1 MSRCEGQITMGF
13 FDRFRKSN
21 RTESRAD
28 EGTVSFDEALLEA
41 LVGRKTV
48 TKEIAL
54 QIPTVSGGIDLIANI
69 VAGTPIRLYRDE
81 GGKAEEVTEDYRLPL
96 LNDETG
102 DTLNANEFWHAMI
115 RDYYT
120 GKGGYAYLNKVRGTI
135 RSIHYVEENR
145 VSIIKNADPIFKA
158 FDIQVNGASYKPWDF
173 FRILRNTRDGAE
185 GVPITKENS
194 RLIEVAYQQMQLE
207 YAMAKRGGN
216 KKGFLKAERRLDDA
230 SMTALKESWRS
241 LYANDS
247 ENMMVLNKDVDF
259 KELSDTSTEMQL
271 DENKRTNA
279 QEFAKIFHV
288 SPEAMSGSE
297 KDIDALAKLAAIPL
311 MQVIE
316 CALNRDLLLEKEK
329 GSLYFAF
336 DTKELLKGSR
346 TERAEFYTKMI
357 EANVMQIDEARY
369 MEDLPALGLDFI
381 KLGLNDVLYDPK
393 TKTVYTPN
401 TNQTGTIGEGN
412 TEGNPLP
419 TAPEDGMIETA
430 VSDEP
435 LPEEDSIDPE
445 KPGERGGDF
454 IQDPETGLMNG
465 STPSGD
471 SDGGG
476 SGSGKSS
483 KEEHQESN
491 NRRNEKLK
499 KWDKQ
504 SEGYEEARKEIQR
517 RIDDGEYSLK
527 LPHQKYLQ
535 HVEGTAQFINAEK
548 TRGKKQSYLTVSEEK
563 AQQLIHAYSAKG
575 DPQMGSNGKPTNTEY
590 ANTDDI
596 VGCYFESG
604 SYRETTRFA
613 IVHNKSGSHI
623 YPVKPRE

>member
-13 FDRFRKSN
+13 FDRFRKNN

-28 EGTVSFDEALLEA
+28 EGTASFDEALLEA

-69 VAGTPIRLYRDE
+69 VAGTPIRMYRDE

-135 RSIHYVEENR
+135 RSIHYVEEDR

-401 TNQTGTIGEGN
+401 TNQTGTIGEEN

-435 LPEEDSIDPE
+435 LPEEQEDSIDPE

-471 SDGGG
+471 ADSGG
-476 SGSGKSS
+476 SGAGEKEESNRKSDSSGKEKTEEKEGKKTDTDFYTGPNRKTLEAKYSEWIGES
-483 KEEHQESN
+483 KREEYMSIGKDPMYVNAIRELY
-491 NRRNEKLK
+491 R
-499 KWDKQ
+499 
-504 SEGYEEARKEIQR
+504 EGSFIG
-517 RIDDGEYSLK
+517 DG
-527 LPHQKYLQ
+527 
-535 HVEGTAQFINAEK
+535 GTAAIHQFERATGRKCGRNDTHLEK
-548 TRGKKQSYLTVSEEK
+548 CRGMIKYIENKVIKQNLTSEE
-563 AQQLIHAYSAKG
+563 
-575 DPQMGSNGKPTNTEY
+575 
-590 ANTDDI
+590 
-596 VGCYFESG
+596 
-604 SYRETTRFA
+604 TTVITKVLSDLKDA
-613 IVHNKSGSHI
+613 IEG
-623 YPVKPRE
+623 E

>member
-1 MSRCEGQITMGF
+1 MSRCKGQIIMGF
-13 FDRFRKSN
+13 FDRFRKEN
-21 RTESRAD
+21 RAE
-28 EGTVSFDEALLEA
+28 EGTVSFDDALLEA
-41 LVGRKTV
+41 LLSRKTV
-48 TKEIAL
+48 TKEVAL

-81 GGKAEEVTEDYRLPL
+81 GGKAEEVTDDYRLAL

-120 GKGGYAYLNKVRGTI
+120 GKGGYAFLNKIRGKI
-135 RSIHYVEENR
+135 RSVHYVEEDR

-158 FDIQVNGASYKPWDF
+158 FDIQVNGATYKPWDF

-194 RLIEVAYQQMQLE
+194 KLIEVAYQQMQLE

-216 KKGFLKAERRLDDA
+216 KKGFLKAERRLDEA
-230 SMTALKESWRS
+230 SMTALKHSWAS

-279 QEFAKIFHV
+279 QEFAKIFHI

-297 KDIDALAKLAAIPL
+297 KDIGALAKLAAIPL

-346 TERAEFYTKMI
+346 NERAEFYAKMI
-357 EANVMQIDEARY
+357 DANVMQIDEVRY

-381 KLGLNDVLYDPK
+381 KLGLQDVLYDPK

-401 TNQTGTIGEGN
+401 TNQTGGLGASAQLPG
-412 TEGNPLP
+412 TEP
-419 TAPEDGMIETA
+419 AAEDGET
-430 VSDEP
+430 EP
-435 LPEEDSIDPE
+435 LPENPEDGIIEPE
-445 KPGERGGDF
+445 KPGERGGDY
-454 IQDPETGLMNG
+454 IQNPETGLMEG

-471 SDGGG
+471 SSGSGG
-476 SGSGKSS
+476 SKSGKSS
-483 KEEHQESN
+483 KEGKKTAKDQDDGNE
-491 NRRNEKLK
+491 RRKKKLE
-499 KWDKQ
+499 KWDEQ
-504 SEGYEEARKEIQR
+504 SKGYEEARKEIQR
-517 RIDDGEYSLK
+517 RIDDGEYSLQ
-527 LPHQKYLQ
+527 LQHQKYLQ
-535 HVEGTAQFINAEK
+535 HVKDTAQFKNVEK
-548 TRGKKQSYLTVSEEK
+548 TRGRKQSYLTISEQD
-563 AQQLIHAYSAKG
+563 AQRMINKYSAKG
-575 DPQMGSNGKPTNTEY
+575 DPKVSSSGEVQNIEFGNAPTTIGY
-590 ANTDDI
+590 
-596 VGCYFESG
+596 YFEKG
-604 SYRETTRFA
+604 SYRETKRFA
-613 IVHNKSGSHI
+613 IDHNKNGSHI

>member
-1 MSRCEGQITMGF
+1 MSRCKGQMTMGF
-13 FDRFRKSN
+13 FDRFWKK
-21 RTESRAD
+21 EAEERAD
-28 EGTVSFDEALLEA
+28 DGKVSFDDALLAA
-41 LVGRKTV
+41 LLGRTTV
-48 TKEIAL
+48 TKEVAM
-54 QIPTVSGGIDLIANI
+54 QIPTVSGGIDLIAGI
-69 VAGTPIRLYRDE
+69 VAGTPIKLYRDE
-81 GGKAEEVTEDYRLPL
+81 GGRAEEIIDDYRLPL

-120 GKGGYAYLNKVRGTI
+120 GKGGYAYLNKARGKVW
-135 RSIHYVEENR
+135 SIHYVEEDR
-145 VSIIKNADPIFKA
+145 VSIIKNNDPIFKE
-158 FDIQVNGASYKPWDF
+158 FDIQVNGAFYKPWDF

-194 RLIEVAYQQMQLE
+194 KLIEVAYQQMQLE

-216 KKGFLKAERRLDDA
+216 KKGFLKAERRLDEA
-230 SMTALKESWRS
+230 SMSALKHSWAS

-346 TERAEFYTKMI
+346 TERADFYAKMI
-357 EANVMQIDEARY
+357 DANVMQIDEARY

-381 KLGLNDVLYDPK
+381 KLGLQDVLYDPK

-401 TNQTGTIGEGN
+401 TNQVSSLDDSAPMPGTEPADDAG
-412 TEGNPLP
+412 
-419 TAPEDGMIETA
+419 AD
-430 VSDEP
+430 DP
-435 LPEEDSIDPE
+435 LPENQEDGIIE
-445 KPGERGGDF
+445 
-454 IQDPETGLMNG
+454 QDPEDRGVDYIKDEKGRFQG
-465 STPSGD
+465 SRPSGK
-471 SDGGG
+471 G
-476 SGSGKSS
+476 
-483 KEEHQESN
+483 
-491 NRRNEKLK
+491 R
-499 KWDKQ
+499 
-504 SEGYEEARKEIQR
+504 
-517 RIDDGEYSLK
+517 
-527 LPHQKYLQ
+527 
-535 HVEGTAQFINAEK
+535 V
-548 TRGKKQSYLTVSEEK
+548 
-563 AQQLIHAYSAKG
+563 AKG
-575 DPQMGSNGKPTNTEY
+575 EPKYAPSPQRNT
-590 ANTDDI
+590 
-596 VGCYFESG
+596 SG
-604 SYRETTRFA
+604 IQLPPKKYSQLCGQLGTKYPNSQQGMTYILRDSKYSYR
-613 IVHNKSGSHI
+613 
-623 YPVKPRE
+623 VKADGNGGFTCIHRKPL

>member
-13 FDRFRKSN
+13 FDIFRKEN
-21 RTESRAD
+21 RTESRAE

-81 GGKAEEVTEDYRLPL
+81 GGKAEEVTEDYRLSL

-135 RSIHYVEENR
+135 RSIHSVEEDR

-185 GVPITKENS
+185 GVPVTKENS

-401 TNQTGTIGEGN
+401 TNQTGTLGEGH

-419 TAPEDGMIETA
+419 TVPDDGMIETA

-435 LPEEDSIDPE
+435 MPEEQEEDSVE
-445 KPGERGGDF
+445 PGHEGRADNNY
-454 IQDPETGLMNG
+454 IQLENGKMNG

-471 SDGGG
+471 SKSGG
-476 SGSGKSS
+476 SGSGSGKEQDKPARQTSAKKKNTSGNKYSPSQQRNHGGIQLKPKTYSRLCGVLGTQHPNS
-483 KEEHQESN
+483 KKG
-491 NRRNEKLK
+491 EKLVIRDNKFAYHVTSDGVGGFTCNKVLQSKSYGYGRRK
-499 KWDKQ
+499 KK
-504 SEGYEEARKEIQR
+504 
-517 RIDDGEYSLK
+517 
-527 LPHQKYLQ
+527 
-535 HVEGTAQFINAEK
+535 
-548 TRGKKQSYLTVSEEK
+548 
-563 AQQLIHAYSAKG
+563 
-575 DPQMGSNGKPTNTEY
+575 
-590 ANTDDI
+590 
-596 VGCYFESG
+596 
-604 SYRETTRFA
+604 
-613 IVHNKSGSHI
+613 
-623 YPVKPRE
+623 